1 MVLFPISVSAQQADV
16 LFAQAN
22 KAYTDGNYQQAADL
36 YEQILQKKLA
46 SGEVYFNLGNAYYK
60 LNQIGKA
67 ILYYEKAKIYLA
79 GDEALEQNLKIARL
93 KIVDKIEPVPVLFL
107 VDWWNALINVFTF
120 TTLAWTCFGFFVLT
134 FFWLAIY
141 LLVNRNLF
149 RRLTWITASVFL
161 ILLVLFIG
169 KIYQFE
175 TSRYGIIFADKI
187 PVVGEPTL
195 TGQELFI
202 LHQGTKVEINR
213 NLDGWYEISLADG
226 KTGWVKADGLEII

>member
-79 GDEALEQNLKIARL
+79 GDEALEQNLKIVRL

-134 FFWLAIY
+134 FFWLAIF

>member
-79 GDEALEQNLKIARL
+79 GDEALEQNLKIVRL